1 MSTPLSSSDICQQLQ
16 VTGGSEEEQAAAK
29 AVVAAAISESL
40 RLGPVAIAQ
49 RNNWNR
55 PAAMFRQLPERSRR

>member
-1 MSTPLSSSDICQQLQ
+1 MATPLSSSEICQQLE
-16 VTGGSEEEQAAAK
+16 VSGGSEEERAAAK

-40 RLGPVAIAQ
+40 RLGPVALSQ

>member
-1 MSTPLSSSDICQQLQ
+1 MSAPLSSSDICQQLQ
-16 VTGGSEEEQAAAK
+16 VTRGSEEEQAAAK

-40 RLGPVAIAQ
+40 RLGPVAIGQ

-55 PAAMFRQLPERSRR
+55 PAAMFRQLPERNRR

>member
-1 MSTPLSSSDICQQLQ
+1 MSTPLSNSEICQQLQ
-16 VTGGSEEEQAAAK
+16 VTGGSEEEQATAK

-40 RLGPVAIAQ
+40 RLGPVALAQ

-55 PAAMFRQLPERSRR
+55 AAVFRQLPESSRR